1 MSLDNEIDE
10 LFKKLNDKKEM
21 IDRMEEGK
29 EKEREKRILEERL
42 VYLQKYFPSK
52 YIMFICF
59 KLKIIQAKRE
69 DDHKAIK

>member
-42 VYLQKYFPSK
+42 VYFCKNIFLQN
-52 YIMFICF
+52 INHVHM
-59 KLKIIQAKRE
+59 L
-69 DDHKAIK
+69 